1 LKKRKKFDDGGSVM
15 DKPSKDMRDP
25 AYRKQLEREQA
36 LEASPVGPE
45 DLIGL
50 GLGKRLKGALSAA
63 EMALRP
69 KVTNQLVAD
78 KLKGAGKGTWAVRN
92 VHNPAELEDIRKTG
106 YMLPSPKEVA
116 SGKNRKWFTLTDDP
130 RQTHLRVKAEKVPS
144 DRAVRRKDIEK
155 YDPDT
160 GEYVPLKKGGK
171 VKSASARA
179 DGIAKRGK
187 TRGTMR

>member
-1 LKKRKKFDDGGSVM
+1 MKKRKKFDDGGSVM
-15 DKPSKDMRDP
+15 DKPDRDMRDP
-25 AYRKQLEREQA
+25 AYRRQLEREQA
-36 LEASPVGPE
+36 LEASPIGPE

-50 GLGKRLKGALSAA
+50 RLGRTALSAA
-63 EMALRP
+63 EMAMRP
-69 KVTNQLVAD
+69 KVTNKLVPD
-78 KLKGAGKGTWAVRN
+78 VLKGAGEGTWAVRN
-92 VHNPAELEDIRKTG
+92 VHSPAELENIRKTG

-130 RQTHLRVKAEKVPS
+130 KQSHLRVKAEKVPS
-144 DRAVRRKDIEK
+144 DRAVRRKHIER

-179 DGIAKRGK
+179 DGIAIRGK
-187 TRGTMR
+187 TRA